1 MSYVSVD
8 TSSESTDKDLK
19 EMKEVVEEAVNG
31 RGAPANGNANEESID
46 EEEEEGDGK
55 AEDGNKEEQT
65 EAPMSKQVAE
75 DKGDNDVDTKKQKV
89 IEDN

>member
-19 EMKEVVEEAVNG
+19 KMKEVVEEAVNG
-31 RGAPANGNANEESID
+31 RGAPANGNTSKESID
-46 EEEEEGDGK
+46 EEEEEDDGK
-55 AEDGNKEEQT
+55 AEDGNKDEET
-65 EAPMSKQVAE
+65 ESPVSKHVAE

-89 IEDN
+89 IEDD

>member
-1 MSYVSVD
+1 MD

-31 RGAPANGNANEESID
+31 RGVPANGNASEESIG
-46 EEEEEGDGK
+46 EEEEGDGE
-55 AEDGNKEEQT
+55 AEDGNKDKET

-75 DKGDNDVDTKKQKV
+75 DDGDNDVDTKKQKV
-89 IEDN
+89 IEDD

>member
-1 MSYVSVD
+1 M
-8 TSSESTDKDLK
+8 
-19 EMKEVVEEAVNG
+19 NG
-31 RGAPANGNANEESID
+31 RGAPANGNASEESID

-55 AEDGNKEEQT
+55 AEDGNKDEET

-89 IEDN
+89 IEDD